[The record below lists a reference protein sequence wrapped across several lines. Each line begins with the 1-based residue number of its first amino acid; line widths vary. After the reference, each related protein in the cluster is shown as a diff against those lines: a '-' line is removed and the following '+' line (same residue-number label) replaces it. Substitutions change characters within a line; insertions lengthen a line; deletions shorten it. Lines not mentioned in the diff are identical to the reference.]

1 MLLNDVDIVDERIVG
16 RMGEY
21 TRSSFSRSSTTSI
34 VRWSPQESEC

>member
-21 TRSSFSRSSTTSI
+21 NRSGFEVIDDIYREMEPPRER
-34 VRWSPQESEC
+34 V

>member
-21 TRSSFSRSSTTSI
+21 TRSQFLEVIDDIYREMEPPRER
-34 VRWSPQESEC
+34 V